1 MIRKNMLLATI
12 AGVSGF
18 CITNVA
24 SAAQLEEIVV
34 TAQKKEE
41 SLQDIPL
48 AITAFS
54 GDQIREDGVANLED
68 IGSRTPGLVFSAFS
82 AGQPEIAIRGIGTK
96 EDGAA
101 ASDSTVVSIDDVYIA
116 ARTAQVFDIF
126 DLERVEVLRGPQ
138 GTLYGKNSIG
148 GSINFVTARPSDTLI
163 GRARMTVGDNGRFDY
178 GAMVSGP
185 LTDNLLGKLTFSQ
198 RNYDGHLHNVLDG
211 STRGSQDTL
220 AWRGQLLWIINDN
233 VNLLFSADGADDDN
247 GDTNREPVGHAGDSV
262 NGDANDPIAVNEAF
276 GGAGDP
282 FSAAN
287 DEIGYTDR
295 EVEGY
300 SVRLTADFDAL
311 TLTSI
316 TSWRESDFDW
326 AEDSEGLPGL
336 STTDPTVAPEL
347 GFRRD
352 VTDAAIESTE
362 QITQELRLS
371 SQGESSD
378 WVVGLFYSL
387 EDIERT
393 ETFCIPNCGGN
404 VIPVDYGR
412 LPDRLIVNSSQQK
425 NDSTSWAIYG
435 QNTWRI
441 KDSFSVTAGLRYS
454 YEEKEVAFAGD
465 IDDGIAPVGVFIQE
479 NFYVEAKDDWSN
491 VSAKIAADWQF
502 SEDAML
508 YASIGNGFKSGG
520 FIGSPSTPQRAL
532 NSFDEEEAIN
542 YEVGLKSTWFDQS
555 LRLNVAAFYTDYS
568 NLQVTRFT
576 QLADNPG
583 NQFGEFITENA
594 AEADISGLEVEFTWL
609 PIAAL
614 EFGGSVAFLQTE
626 YSDFTPEVANLA
638 PGGGTL
644 PCADGTLGVSSDPA
658 DGCIPNFSGNELRQ
672 APEFTAHVYGRYGF
686 DLGDNGTLYAKVS
699 YRYQDKSYYDPDN
712 NDITTIPSYDL
723 WDAHVAWHS
732 VSEKWNITAWVKNLA
747 DEEYRTHIYSQRS
760 SQIAFA
766 TFGAPRTS
774 GVTVQYDF

>member
-425 NDSTSWAIYG
+425 NDSTSWAVYG

-441 KDSFSVTAGLRYS
+441 NDSFSVTAGLRYS

-479 NFYVEAKDDWSN
+479 NFYVESKDDWSN

-594 AEADISGLEVEFTWL
+594 AEADISGVEVEFTWL
-609 PIAAL
+609 PIDAL

-672 APEFTAHVYGRYGF
+672 APEFTAHAYGRYGF

-723 WDAHVAWHS
+723 WDAHIAWHS
-732 VSEKWNITAWVKNLA
+732 ASENWNITAWVKNLA